1 MSIFLCLHPWPQG
14 PRAVRDK
21 GVTQNYLVEAKAE
34 KAPLPASVPQNPPFP
49 DRTAEPRSDSQQRAV
64 TSGLV
69 RVSHSGKQFRQR
81 LGQHDGAYCGI

>member
-49 DRTAEPRSDSQQRAV
+49 DRTAEPRSDSQQWG
-64 TSGLV
+64 SYQWP
-69 RVSHSGKQFRQR
+69 GKSLTLREAIQTKTRT
-81 LGQHDGAYCGI
+81 A

>member
-34 KAPLPASVPQNPPFP
+34 KAPSRHRSPRTHPSQTGLLSPAVTVSSG
-49 DRTAEPRSDSQQRAV
+49 EV

-81 LGQHDGAYCGI
+81 LGPHDGAYCGI

>member
-14 PRAVRDK
+14 PRAVLDK

-34 KAPLPASVPQNPPFP
+34 KGSLPASVPQNPPFP
-49 DRTAEPRSDSQQRAV
+49 DWTAQPRGDSQQRTV

-69 RVSHSGKQFRQR
+69 RVSHSGK
-81 LGQHDGAYCGI
+81 